1 MSTILDTCV
10 ISELYRVGREPAVES
25 EVNALGEDVY
35 ISVVTI
41 SEMSFGAHSL
51 PVGSRQTELLH
62 QLAQTEQR
70 FAGRTLD
77 VGADIAQLCGQIRG
91 ETRRSGIQIDLADGL
106 IAATAIHHGMAVMT
120 RNVSDFAPTGVEVIN
135 PWPA

>member
-1 MSTILDTCV
+1 M
-10 ISELYRVGREPAVES
+10 
-25 EVNALGEDVY
+25 GEDTY

-51 PVGSRQTELLH
+51 PVGSRQTELLD
-62 QLAQTEQR
+62 QLTQTEQC

-77 VGADIAQLCGQIRG
+77 VGADIARLCGQIRG
-91 ETRRSGIQIDLADGL
+91 ETRRVGIQIGLADSL

-120 RNVSDFAPTGVEVIN
+120 RNVNDFAPTGVEVIN